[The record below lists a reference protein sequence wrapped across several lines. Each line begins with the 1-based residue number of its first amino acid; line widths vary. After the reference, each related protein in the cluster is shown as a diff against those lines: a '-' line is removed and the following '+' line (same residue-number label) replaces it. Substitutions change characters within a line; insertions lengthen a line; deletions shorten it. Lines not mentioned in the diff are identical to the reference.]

1 MEKTRKYEE
10 ELREVREGERER
22 ERARDGGQ
30 ERERCIIRVLYIF
43 LSVHLFVFLVSRSY
57 CCAGTKSNN
66 ST

>member
-1 MEKTRKYEE
+1 MEKTRRYEE

-22 ERARDGGQ
+22 AIDGGQ
-30 ERERCIIRVLYIF
+30 ERERCIIHVLYIF

-66 ST
+66 SA